1 MTRASRRDVR
11 ELRRQAREWRRGRA
25 DTTLMEVLSDAY
37 IALFATTM
45 LSAMAIS
52 AIHQTRLSI
61 ADSCTTSECSDA
73 RFSSTWVCLTAMLAV
88 TLALARVLGPVQVSP
103 AEGSWLLA
111 TPVDRAAVL
120 RPRLGLVA
128 AISALAAAVVGSI
141 ASTLAGFDP
150 PAIGLVAAAAMA
162 SGIAAAMLAA
172 LAQPRGG
179 WIVRILAWLL
189 GTATWVALVFIASDV
204 MPSAPTS
211 APWTAVTGATIA
223 GAIWIGALGLV
234 IAGARNLSRI
244 HRNRLVPGGALLAN
258 LSGALAGLD
267 LTMMYDILVAQKWLI
282 RSTVKPVRSGP
293 KGPWA
298 LVWRDVIRLRRSVPS
313 LLILAGAV
321 VVPYLVH
328 AVDLRTLVVLAGAL
342 TLFVTGVPLCSAL
355 RTTSR
360 NAGLVRCF
368 PMPAATVRGA
378 CLVVPAAVTLLWSLA
393 ALPAVHA
400 GTSATWAA
408 SISIAVAM
416 GMTALAAMARWLLA
430 PPPSYAQSLVSS
442 PAGGIPPGLAF
453 SLLRGFDVLVLAT
466 APILISPTSTGAFV
480 SLLLSAGVL
489 GIVVRRD

>member
-1 MTRASRRDVR
+1 MTRASRREVQ

-37 IALFATTM
+37 IALFATCM

-52 AIHQTRLSI
+52 AIHETRVSI
-61 ADSCTTSECSDA
+61 SASCTTTACSDA
-73 RFSSTWVCLTAMLAV
+73 RFSSAWVGMTAMLAV
-88 TLALARVLGPVQVSP
+88 ILAAGRAVGPVQVSP

-128 AISALAAAVVGSI
+128 ALTALVAAVVGSV

-150 PAIGLVAAAAMA
+150 PAIGLVAAAATA

-172 LAQPRGG
+172 LSQSHAG
-179 WIVRILAWLL
+179 WATRIL
-189 GTATWVALVFIASDV
+189 TWVLGIAAWVGLVLIAASV
-204 MPSAPTS
+204 IPAAPAS
-211 APWTAVTGATIA
+211 RPLAVASGIVIA
-223 GAIWIGALGLV
+223 GGIWIGALALLV
-234 IAGARNLSRI
+234 AGARNLSHL
-244 HRNRLVPGGALLAN
+244 HRNRLVPGGALLAS

-267 LTMMYDILVAQKWLI
+267 LTMMYDILVAQKWLT
-282 RSTVKPVRSGP
+282 RATVKPARGGP

-298 LVWRDVIRLRRSVPS
+298 LVWRDVIRLRRSAPS
-313 LLILAGAV
+313 LVILAGAA

-328 AVDLRTLVVLAGAL
+328 AVDLGTLVVLAGAL

-368 PMPAATVRGA
+368 PISPVTVRSA

-393 ALPAVHA
+393 TLPAVHA
-400 GTSATWAA
+400 ATSATWAA
-408 SISIAVAM
+408 SVLIAIAM
-416 GMTALAAMARWLLA
+416 ATSGLAAMARWLLA

-466 APILISPTSTGAFV
+466 APILISPTSTGAVV
-480 SLLLSAGVL
+480 SLLLGTGVL
-489 GIVVRRD
+489 SLVVSRD